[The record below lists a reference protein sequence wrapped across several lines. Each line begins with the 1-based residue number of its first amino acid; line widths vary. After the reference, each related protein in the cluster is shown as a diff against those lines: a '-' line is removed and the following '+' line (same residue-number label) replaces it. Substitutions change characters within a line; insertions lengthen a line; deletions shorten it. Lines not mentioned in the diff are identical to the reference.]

1 MKNVAMK
8 VNKNTLTLTIDL
20 AKSFG
25 PSKSGKSNVIATTEG
40 NIELENHQD
49 MRLGI
54 NVFKVIPKE
63 DRPKK
68 KKTTTKS
75 GKKRV
80 TIKAGK

>member
-8 VNKNTLTLTIDL
+8 VSGKTLTLTIDL

-40 NIELENHQD
+40 NIELTGHED

-54 NVFKVIPKE
+54 NVFKTLPKE

-68 KKTTTKS
+68 HKKS
-75 GKKRV
+75 ARGKKRV
-80 TIKAGK
+80 TYKVGK